1 MDLTAAFAFL
11 DSDSDDDEA
20 PIPLSFPPSV
30 VPDFFEE
37 DNGESDNM
45 VLLSGMAAHYAAN
58 IQSGVRGSDSSKID
72 EWHTSCGERVRRL
85 KRQWLKDRSV

>member
-20 PIPLSFPPSV
+20 PIPLPFPPFV

-45 VLLSGMAAHYAAN
+45 VLLFGMAAYYAAN
-58 IQSGVRGSDSSKID
+58 IQPGVRGSDRSKID
-72 EWHTSCGERVRRL
+72 ERHT
-85 KRQWLKDRSV
+85 

>member
-20 PIPLSFPPSV
+20 PIPLPIPPFA

-45 VLLSGMAAHYAAN
+45 VLLFGMAAYYAAN
-58 IQSGVRGSDSSKID
+58 ILSGVHGSDRSKID
-72 EWHTSCGERVRRL
+72 EWHT
-85 KRQWLKDRSV
+85 

>member
-20 PIPLSFPPSV
+20 PIPLPFPPLV

-37 DNGESDNM
+37 DDGESDNM
-45 VLLSGMAAHYAAN
+45 VLLFGMAAYYSAN
-58 IQSGVRGSDSSKID
+58 IQSGVRGY
-72 EWHTSCGERVRRL
+72 
-85 KRQWLKDRSV
+85 DRNG